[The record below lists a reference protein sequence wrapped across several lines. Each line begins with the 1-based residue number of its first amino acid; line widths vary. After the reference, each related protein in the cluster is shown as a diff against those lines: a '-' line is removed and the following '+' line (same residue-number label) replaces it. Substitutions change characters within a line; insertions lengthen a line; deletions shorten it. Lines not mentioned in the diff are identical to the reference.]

1 MQHGF
6 FIMDSGAEDIVNI
19 YKNFGIAG
27 VVIFLITILVVLQFS
42 DFGKRVNKIIVERF
56 FGKNALGTIP
66 YDRFIRKLE
75 HIRNFNIKKII
86 VNCPKRREIFRDFAC
101 NRIENLINFIKEIKT
116 KNFDNMNNEE
126 LFFFFTENIYRVK
139 EVSNSEVL
147 KMGIPQEVIDKI
159 KDMENDEVK
168 IFNSLVSN
176 ICVSSSDYM
185 TNREKV
191 AVILDF
197 LCALFSISVSNAENS
212 IDSLNG
218 QLDGFVYKGLDC
230 SNCNVC
236 CKKNKNRSFKN
247 V

>member
-1 MQHGF
+1 
-6 FIMDSGAEDIVNI
+6 MDSGVEDIVNI

-75 HIRNFNIKKII
+75 HIKNFNIKKII

-139 EVSNSEVL
+139 EISNSEVL
-147 KMGIPQEVIDKI
+147 EMGIPQEVIEKI
-159 KDMENDEVK
+159 KDIENDEVK
-168 IFNSLVSN
+168 IFNNLVSN

-191 AVILDF
+191 AVIIDF
-197 LCALFSISVSNAENS
+197 LCALSSISVSNAENS

-218 QLDGFVYKGLDC
+218 QLDGVVYKGFDC

-236 CKKNKNRSFKN
+236 CKKNKNRSFKD

>member
-1 MQHGF
+1 
-6 FIMDSGAEDIVNI
+6 MDSGAEDIVNI

-66 YDRFIRKLE
+66 YDRFIRRLE
-75 HIRNFNIKKII
+75 HIKNFNIKKII

-159 KDMENDEVK
+159 KDIENDEVK

-197 LCALFSISVSNAENS
+197 LCVLFSISVSNAENS

-218 QLDGFVYKGLDC
+218 QLDGVVYKGFDC
-230 SNCNVC
+230 SNCNVF